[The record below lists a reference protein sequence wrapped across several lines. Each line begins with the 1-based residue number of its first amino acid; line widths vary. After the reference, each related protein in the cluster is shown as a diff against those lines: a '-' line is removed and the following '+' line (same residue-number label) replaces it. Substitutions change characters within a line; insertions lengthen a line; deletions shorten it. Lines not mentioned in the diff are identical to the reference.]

1 MSDQGETTM
10 KTHLI
15 AGLAAL
21 TLLGACASAAAAPAV
36 SSNISAPDL
45 DRKEMKQWN
54 KAEKDIRKGGK
65 LVAEGSKDL
74 EKGEEMV
81 RKARQALRKGED
93 KVADAEA
100 DIRKGE
106 RLVADGRNIQTRLE
120 VLNPAPAKTWSPKS

>member
-1 MSDQGETTM
+1 M

-36 SSNISAPDL
+36 SSNISMSDL
-45 DRKEMKQWN
+45 DRKELKQWN
-54 KAEKDIRKGGK
+54 KAEKDIRKGEK
-65 LVAEGSKDL
+65 LIAEGNKDL

-100 DIRKGE
+100 DVRKGE
-106 RLVADGRNIQTRLE
+106 RLVADARNVQTRLE
-120 VLNPAPAKTWSPKS
+120 VLNPAPAETGSPES

>member
-1 MSDQGETTM
+1 M

-21 TLLGACASAAAAPAV
+21 PLLGACASAAAAPAV
-36 SSNISAPDL
+36 SANMSVPDL
-45 DRKEMKQWN
+45 DRKELKTWN
-54 KAEKDIRKGGK
+54 KAGKDIRKGEK
-65 LVAEGSKDL
+65 LMAEGNKDL

-106 RLVADGRNIQTRLE
+106 RLISEGQNTQARLE
-120 VLNPAPAKTWSPKS
+120 VLNPAPVENNLSGS

>member
-1 MSDQGETTM
+1 M

-21 TLLGACASAAAAPAV
+21 TLLGACASAPAPASAVTASGV
-36 SSNISAPDL
+36 SMPELSK
-45 DRKEMKQWN
+45 KELKRWN
-54 KAEKDIRKGGK
+54 KAEKDIRKGEK
-65 LVAEGSKDL
+65 LVAEGNKDL

-81 RKARQALRKGED
+81 RKARQELRKGED

-106 RLVADGRNIQTRLE
+106 RLIAEGRNTQARLE
-120 VLNPAPAKTWSPKS
+120 ELNTAPAETE